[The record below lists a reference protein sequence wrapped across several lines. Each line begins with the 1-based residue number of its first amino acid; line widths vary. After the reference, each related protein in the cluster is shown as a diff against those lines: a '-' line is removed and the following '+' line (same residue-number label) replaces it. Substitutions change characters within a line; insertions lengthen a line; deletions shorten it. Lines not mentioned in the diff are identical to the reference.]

1 MSPLSRVGM
10 EEHLMAVTVLI
21 ERKFKPESIEKA
33 YEVIVKLRSLATLE
47 PGYISGQTLVPVGDP
62 NRVVVLATWASNQQ
76 WENWRE
82 NELRKEQ
89 TKKLETLSACNEKV
103 DVLMVRV

>member
-1 MSPLSRVGM
+1 
-10 EEHLMAVTVLI
+10 MAVSVLI
-21 ERKFKPESIEKA
+21 DRKFKPEGIQKA

-47 PGYISGQTLVPVGDP
+47 PGYISGQTLVAVDDP
-62 NRVVVLATWASNQQ
+62 NRVVVLGTWASIQQ

-89 TKKLETLSACNEKV
+89 TKKLEPLSASNEKV
-103 DVLMVRV
+103 DVLMVLV